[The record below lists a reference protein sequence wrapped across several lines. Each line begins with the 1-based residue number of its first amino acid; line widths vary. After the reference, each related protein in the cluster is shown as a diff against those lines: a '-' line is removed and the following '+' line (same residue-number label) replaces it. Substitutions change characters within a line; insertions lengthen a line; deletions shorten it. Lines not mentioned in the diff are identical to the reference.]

1 MNYLNRVKANTTR
14 LATTICITASLTSL
28 NAMANNAPQ
37 LGKSPLNEVIGALTL
52 QEKVLIVT
60 GSGMNFP
67 GLPPSMQGPVVGTV
81 SEGVAGA
88 AGTTHAVPRLGIPSI
103 VLADGP
109 AGLRIQPTRD
119 GDKNT
124 YYATAFPIATLLAS
138 SWDIDLVAKVGAAM
152 GSEVKEYGVDVLL
165 APALNIQRY
174 ALGGRNFEY
183 YSEDPLVSG
192 KMAAAMTRGIQSQ
205 GVGTSI
211 KHFAAN
217 NHEWNRNVID
227 VKVDERAL
235 REIYLKGFEITV
247 KESAPWTVMSSYNKI
262 NGTYT
267 SESQRLLTDILRTQ
281 WGFNGLVM
289 TDWFGGKNAVAQ
301 MQAGNDLLMP
311 GTQLQL
317 QALVDAV
324 KKGELDEKILDRNVA
339 AILNIVV
346 QTPTFKK
353 YANND
358 KPDLIAHATIARTAA
373 AEGMVLLQNNKKSL
387 PLTVKT
393 SLALFGNSAYSMVT
407 GGTGSGDVNE
417 AYSISLLTGLTDAG
431 FSIDKKLQSNYES
444 YLAAQRKAQPPAMPF
459 MLPPQIPEQILSL
472 DDINAA
478 AANTDSALITIGRNS
493 GEFVDR
499 KQENDFYLSEA
510 EQQLINNVTEAF
522 HKKNK
527 KVVVVLNI
535 GGVIE
540 TASWRNKVDG
550 ILLAWQ
556 PGQEAGHAVA
566 DVLTGK
572 VNPSGKITAT
582 FPLKLDDY
590 PAAENFPGIVL
601 EAADPGT
608 YNPMLGDKAAS
619 VEYKDSI
626 WVGYR
631 HFNSKGVK
639 TAYPFGY
646 GLSYTTFKYSGLKFS
661 ERTTNGELTVSLSVK
676 NSGATIGQEV
686 VQLYVTAPKGKLEKP
701 AAELRAFAKT
711 KLLKPGESQILSFVV
726 TEKDLTS
733 FDVEK
738 NSWVV
743 DAGKY
748 TVKIG
753 ASSTDIKLSK
763 TFEQKSERQIGL

>member
-1 MNYLNRVKANTTR
+1 MNYLTRVKANTTR
-14 LATTICITASLTSL
+14 LATTICITASLTTP
-28 NAMANNAPQ
+28 NAIANNAPQ
-37 LGKSPLNEVIGALTL
+37 LGKSPLNDVISALTL

-60 GSGMNFP
+60 GSGMDFP
-67 GLPPSMQGPVVGTV
+67 GLPPSMQGPVVGIV
-81 SEGVAGA
+81 SDGVAGA

-109 AGLRIQPTRD
+109 AGLRIQPMRE
-119 GDKNT
+119 GDKKT

-138 SWDIDLVAKVGAAM
+138 SWDTELVSSVGAAM
-152 GSEVKEYGVDVLL
+152 GNEVKEYGVDVLL

-267 SESQRLLTDILRTQ
+267 SESHRLLTDILRTQ

-301 MQAGNDLLMP
+301 MQSGNDLLMP
-311 GTQLQL
+311 GTQIQL
-317 QALVDAV
+317 QTLMDAV
-324 KKGELDEKILDRNVA
+324 KNGALDEKILDRNVA

-353 YANND
+353 YNNSD
-358 KPDLIAHATIARTAA
+358 KPDLVAHAKVARTAA
-373 AEGMVLLQNNKKSL
+373 AEGMVLLRNQKASL
-387 PLTVKT
+387 PLIAKSSV
-393 SLALFGNSAYSMVT
+393 ALFGNSAYNMVT

-417 AYSISLLTGLTDAG
+417 AYSVSLLTGLTDAG
-431 FSIDKKLQSNYES
+431 FVIDKKLQSNYEN
-444 YLAAQRKAQPPAMPF
+444 YLTAQRKSQPPAMPF
-459 MLPPQIPEQILSL
+459 MLPPPIPENTLSL
-472 DDINAA
+472 DVINAA
-478 AANTDSALITIGRNS
+478 ATNTDSALITIGRNS

-499 KQENDFYLSEA
+499 KQDDDFYLSKA
-510 EQQLINNVTEAF
+510 EQQLIENVTKAF
-522 HKKNK
+522 HQQKK

-540 TASWRNKVDG
+540 TASWRDKVDG

-566 DVLTGK
+566 DVLSGK

-582 FPLKLDDY
+582 FPLKLNDY
-590 PAAENFPGIVL
+590 PAAENFPGVVL

-631 HFNSKGVK
+631 HFNTKGVK
-639 TAYPFGY
+639 TAYSFGY
-646 GLSYTTFKYSGLKFS
+646 GLSYTEFKYSALKLS
-661 ERTTNGELTVSLSVK
+661 KPSVDGELTVTVTIK
-676 NSGATIGQEV
+676 NSGKVAGKEV
-686 VQLYVTAPKGKLEKP
+686 AQLYVSAPEGKLEKP
-701 AAELRAFAKT
+701 SAELRAFAKT
-711 KLLKPGESQILSFVV
+711 KLLQPGESQTLTFVIA
-726 TEKDLTS
+726 EKDLTS
-733 FDVEK
+733 FDVSQ
-738 NSWVV
+738 NNWLV

-753 ASSTDIKLSK
+753 ASSTDIKLTK
-763 TFEQKSERQIGL
+763 TFKKKNESRIAL

>member
-14 LATTICITASLTSL
+14 IITSACIAASLIAP
-28 NAMANNAPQ
+28 NVNANNAPQ
-37 LGKSPLNEVIGALTL
+37 LGKNPLSDVINAMTL
-52 QEKVLIVT
+52 EEKVLIVT

-67 GLPPSMQGPVVGTV
+67 GLPAHMQGPVVGII
-81 SEGVAGA
+81 SDGVAGA

-109 AGLRIQPTRD
+109 AGLRIQPTRE

-138 SWDIDLVAKVGAAM
+138 SWDTDLVASVGAAM
-152 GSEVKEYGVDVLL
+152 GNEVKEYGVDVLL

-267 SESQRLLTDILRTQ
+267 SESPRLLTDILRTQ

-317 QALVDAV
+317 QALIDAV
-324 KKGELDEKILDRNVA
+324 KNGQLDEKILNRNIA
-339 AILNIVV
+339 AILAIVV
-346 QTPTFKK
+346 QTPTFKQ
-353 YANND
+353 YANSD
-358 KPDLIAHATIARTAA
+358 KPDLKAHAQIARAAA
-373 AEGMVLLQNNKKSL
+373 AEGMVLLKNKKNSL
-387 PLTVKT
+387 PLNTAS
-393 SLALFGNSAYSMVT
+393 SLALFGNSAYAMVT

-431 FSIDKKLQSNYES
+431 FSIDKNLQKS
-444 YLAAQRKAQPPAMPF
+444 YDTYLTAQRKAQPPGMPF
-459 MLPPQIPEQILSL
+459 MLPPPIPEQSLSL
-472 DDINAA
+472 AVIEAA
-478 AANTDSALITIGRNS
+478 AKNADSALLTIGRNS

-499 KQENDFYLSEA
+499 KAENDFYLSEA
-510 EQQLINNVTEAF
+510 EQQLIANVSKAF
-522 HKKNK
+522 HQQKK

-540 TASWRNKVDG
+540 TASWRDQVDG

-556 PGQEAGHAVA
+556 PGQEAGHAVT
-566 DVLTGK
+566 DVLSGK
-572 VNPSGKITAT
+572 INPSGKITAT

-590 PAAENFPGIVL
+590 PAAENFPGVVL
-601 EAADPGT
+601 EPADPGT
-608 YNPMLGDKAAS
+608 YNPMFGDKAAS
-619 VEYKDSI
+619 VEYKDGI

-631 HFNSKGVK
+631 HFNTKGVK
-639 TAYPFGY
+639 TAYPFGF
-646 GLSYTTFKYSGLKFS
+646 GLSYTNFKYSGLSISKPDAK
-661 ERTTNGELTVSLSVK
+661 GEMTASINVK
-676 NSGATIGQEV
+676 NTGKVAGKEI
-686 VQLYVTAPKGKLEKP
+686 VQVYVSAPKGKLEKP
-701 AAELRAFAKT
+701 AAELRAFGKT
-711 KLLKPGESQILSFVV
+711 HLLQPGESQTLSFVIA
-726 TEKDLTS
+726 EKDLTS

-738 NSWVV
+738 NNWVV
-743 DAGKY
+743 EAGKY

-753 ASSTDIKLSK
+753 TSSTDIRAKKSF
-763 TFEQKSERQIGL
+763 TQKAESRIPL

>member
-14 LATTICITASLTSL
+14 LITSVCIAASLAAPQV
-28 NAMANNAPQ
+28 NANTAPQ
-37 LGKSPLNEVIGALTL
+37 LGKSPLSDVISAMTL
-52 QEKVLIVT
+52 EEKVLIVT

-67 GLPPSMQGPVVGTV
+67 GLPANMQGPVVGITN
-81 SEGVAGA
+81 EGVAGA

-109 AGLRIQPTRD
+109 AGLRIQPTRE
-119 GDKNT
+119 GDSKT

-138 SWDIDLVAKVGAAM
+138 SWDTELVSRVGSAM
-152 GSEVKEYGVDVLL
+152 GNEVKEYGVDVLL

-183 YSEDPLVSG
+183 YSEDPLVSS
-192 KMAAAMTRGIQSQ
+192 KMAAAMTRGIQAQ

-247 KESAPWTVMSSYNKI
+247 KESTPWTVMSSYNKI

-267 SESQRLLTDILRTQ
+267 SESPRLLTDILRSQ
-281 WGFNGLVM
+281 WGFNGVVM
-289 TDWFGGKNAVAQ
+289 TDWFGGRNTIAQ

-317 QALVDAV
+317 QALIDAV
-324 KKGELDEKILDRNVA
+324 KKGALDEKILNRNVA
-339 AILNIVV
+339 AILSLVL
-346 QTPTFKK
+346 QTPTFKQ
-353 YANND
+353 YANSD
-358 KPDLIAHATIARTAA
+358 KPDLKAHAQIARAAA
-373 AEGMVLLQNNKKSL
+373 AEGMVLLKNEKQSL
-387 PLTVKT
+387 PLKATS
-393 SLALFGNSAYSMVT
+393 SLALFGNSAYAMVT

-417 AYSISLLTGLTDAG
+417 AYSISLVTGLTDAG
-431 FSIDKKLQSNYES
+431 FSIDKKLQTQYES
-444 YLAAQRKAQPPAMPF
+444 YLTAQRKAQPPGMPF
-459 MLPPQIPEQILSL
+459 MPSPPIAEQTLAL
-472 DDINAA
+472 ADIEAA
-478 AANTDSALITIGRNS
+478 AKNADRALITIGRNS

-499 KQENDFYLSEA
+499 KAENDFYLSNA
-510 EQQLINNVTEAF
+510 EQQLIADVSKVF
-522 HKKNK
+522 HQQKKQ
-527 KVVVVLNI
+527 VVVVLNI

-540 TASWRNKVDG
+540 TAGWRDQVDG

-566 DVLTGK
+566 DVLSGK

-590 PAAENFPGIVL
+590 PAAETFPGVVL
-601 EAADPGT
+601 EPADPGT
-608 YNPMLGDKAAS
+608 YNPMFGDKAAS
-619 VEYKDSI
+619 VEYKDGI

-631 HFNSKGVK
+631 HFNTKGVK

-646 GLSYTTFKYSGLKFS
+646 GLSYTNFTYSGL
-661 ERTTNGELTVSLSVK
+661 SLSKPNAKGEITASIKVK
-676 NSGATIGQEV
+676 NTGKFAGKEV
-686 VQLYVTAPKGKLEKP
+686 VQVYVSAPKGTLEKP

-711 KLLKPGESQILSFVV
+711 GLLQAGEAQTLNFVIA
-726 TEKDLTS
+726 EKDLTS
-733 FDVEK
+733 FDAEK
-738 NSWVV
+738 NNWAVE
-743 DAGKY
+743 AGKY

-753 ASSTDIKLSK
+753 ASSTDIRAN
-763 TFEQKSERQIGL
+763 KSFTHQTESRIPL